1 MHFFENL
8 DKKLFLFINQIL
20 QNRFFDTILPWC
32 RKAENWYPFYLIL
45 IIYVAFKLKKNI
57 FIWLLFFISTIVI
70 TDLLSSWVIK
80 PIFHRLRPCNDPF
93 FKTQI
98 RLLIN
103 CPAFDSWSFTSS
115 HATNHFGM
123 AGFFFV
129 TLKKY
134 VKNGGYLFFLWASII
149 GYAQIY
155 VGVHYPFD
163 IIAGAIIG
171 ISIGLFI
178 GLQCK
183 RKMSIR
189 EI

>member
-1 MHFFENL
+1 MHFFEQL
-8 DKKLFLFINQIL
+8 DKKLFLIINQHV
-20 QNRFFDTILPWC
+20 QNNFLDTWLPWC

-45 IIYVAFKLKKNI
+45 ILYLAYKLKKNI
-57 FIWLLFFISTIVI
+57 FIWLLFFVTTIVI

-80 PIFHRLRPCNDPF
+80 PIFHRLRPCNDPI
-93 FKTQI
+93 FKSQV

-115 HATNHFGM
+115 HATNHVGM
-123 AGFFFV
+123 AAFFFI

-134 VKNGGYLFFLWASII
+134 VKNGRYLFFIWAFII

-163 IIAGAIIG
+163 IIVGAIIG
-171 ISIGLFI
+171 MAIGLFI

-183 RKMSIR
+183 RKMIIR
-189 EI
+189 KI